1 MTQLTSLTEKPMTQ
15 DKYLQRL
22 LLLQVR
28 DGVEPPE
35 LAGYGKGERVYNSAV
50 LIREGYVVGGV
61 VQDAKGEVVSATM
74 TELTPKGYD
83 FIE

>member
-1 MTQLTSLTEKPMTQ
+1 VIQ
-15 DKYLQRL
+15 DKHLQRL

-35 LAGYGKGERVYNSAV
+35 LASYPNDQRMYNSAI
-50 LIREGYVVGGV
+50 LISEGYVTGRV
-61 VQDAKGEVVSATM
+61 DHDKKGSVVSARM
-74 TELTPKGYD
+74 SELTPKGYD